1 MLEKALAEFKIKRF
15 IEVETYG
22 ILFARKQ
29 IPKIQ
34 VGKSI
39 KICRQLVILHFFF
52 VFFFQN
58 TQINRISYIIQIRN
72 LKNLHCLH
80 AFHNLENCLYS
91 LRKTNADDI
100 ASKTDNSHKEQLP
113 IQPFAWRCI
122 KNSY

>member
-39 KICRQLVILHFFF
+39 KICRQLVVLHFFL
-52 VFFFQN
+52 FFFSKYTNQEDLIYHSN
-58 TQINRISYIIQIRN
+58 QE
-72 LKNLHCLH
+72 LKKSTLSTR
-80 AFHNLENCLYS
+80 FS
-91 LRKTNADDI
+91 
-100 ASKTDNSHKEQLP
+100 
-113 IQPFAWRCI
+113 
-122 KNSY
+122 